1 MISAAFETFVSQR
14 KVSLML
20 SNKVTHYRSS
30 PATILRFLI
39 TVVLVL
45 GIFFRFANIDRKVYW
60 IDETFTSLRVS
71 GYTESEIVKNL
82 SDAHLI
88 NIDELQKYQ
97 RPNPEK
103 GLIDTN
109 NSMVLEDPHHPP
121 LYYLMARFWAQ
132 AFGSSVAAMRSLPVL
147 ISLLALPCI
156 YWLCLELFNSSLTGW
171 IAVALVA
178 ISPFHVLYAQ
188 EARPYSMWTV
198 TTLLSSAALLR
209 AIRLKTNA
217 SWAIYA
223 VTLVTGFYTYLFS
236 GLVAAG
242 HGIYVVIIEKF
253 RLTKT
258 LTAYLV
264 AIFFSIIAF
273 LPWIWV
279 LITNLSQAKSATDWT
294 VAAKLSLLQLLL
306 SWAETLRV
314 PFVDL
319 QWDLLNSSIYR
330 GVLRFSDLLI
340 LLLVGYSLY
349 LLCRKT
355 HKRTWLFILTLI
367 GVTALVLILP
377 DVALGGFR
385 SLVPRYL
392 IPCYLGVQLACAYL
406 LATKL
411 TGISG
416 RLQQQKLWQ
425 LIMAVLVSASV
436 LSCTISVP
444 AEVTWSKELGQNIPP
459 VARILNNST
468 SPLLIGSPTA
478 SELLSLSY
486 LADAKLKLLV
496 EPRCRID
503 CVNYKPEYKRYIPN
517 IPPGFSDV
525 FLFKGGSY
533 EKWFNI
539 LEKELSYKLKPVSSQ
554 SKEVWLWKVEKQ

>member
-1 MISAAFETFVSQR
+1 MISAAFETFGSQR
-14 KVSLML
+14 KVSIML
-20 SNKVTHYRSS
+20 SNKVTYYRSS
-30 PATILRFLI
+30 PATSLRFLI
-39 TVVLVL
+39 TVLLVL
-45 GIFFRFANIDRKVYW
+45 GIFFRFANLDRKVYW
-60 IDETFTSLRVS
+60 IDENFTSLRVS

-88 NIDELQKYQ
+88 GIDELQKYQ

-103 GLIDTN
+103 GLIDTI
-109 NSMVLEDPHHPP
+109 NSLVLEDPHHPP

-319 QWDLLNSSIYR
+319 QRDLLNSSIYR
-330 GVLRFSDLLI
+330 GVLRFSDLLV
-340 LLLVGYSLY
+340 LVLIGYSLY

-355 HKRTWLFILTLI
+355 HKRTWLFIWTLI

-392 IPCYLGVQLACAYL
+392 IPCYLGIQLAFAYL

-411 TGISG
+411 TGLSG
-416 RLQQQKLWQ
+416 KIQQQKLWQ